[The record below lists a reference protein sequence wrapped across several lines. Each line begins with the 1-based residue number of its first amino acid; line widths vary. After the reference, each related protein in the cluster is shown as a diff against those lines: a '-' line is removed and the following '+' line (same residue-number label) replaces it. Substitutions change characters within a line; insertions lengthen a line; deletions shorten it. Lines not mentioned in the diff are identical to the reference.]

1 MKETIRR
8 AFRTFVQTA
17 TGYIVTNIAILSDPE
32 TLQNTDILKTTIIGL
47 IISAI
52 SAGLAAVMN
61 LPKKG
66 WKMWVNT
73 LPKYAIFVKWRLD

>member
-17 TGYIVTNIAILSDPE
+17 IGYIVTNIAIVSDPE

-61 LPKKG
+61 LPKRSK
-66 WKMWVNT
+66 NE
-73 LPKYAIFVKWRLD
+73 

>member
-17 TGYIVTNIAILSDPE
+17 IGYIVTNIAILSDPE

-47 IISAI
+47 IISSI

-61 LPKKG
+61 LPKKE
-66 WKMWVNT
+66 
-73 LPKYAIFVKWRLD
+73 

>member
-8 AFRTFVQTA
+8 ALRTFVQTA
-17 TGYIVTNIAILSDPE
+17 IGYIVTNIAILSDPV
-32 TLQNTDILKTTIIGL
+32 TLQNTDIFKTTIIGL

-61 LPKKG
+61 LPKKE
-66 WKMWVNT
+66 
-73 LPKYAIFVKWRLD
+73 

>member
-8 AFRTFVQTA
+8 ALRTFVQTA
-17 TGYIVTNIAILSDPE
+17 IGYIVTNIAILSDPE
-32 TLQNTDILKTTIIGL
+32 TLQNTDILKTTVIGL

-61 LPKKG
+61 LPKRGK
-66 WKMWVNT
+66 
-73 LPKYAIFVKWRLD
+73 

>member
-17 TGYIVTNIAILSDPE
+17 IGYIVTNIAILSDPE

-61 LPKKG
+61 LPKRGEKCE
-66 WKMWVNT
+66 
-73 LPKYAIFVKWRLD
+73 

>member
-8 AFRTFVQTA
+8 ALRTFVQTA
-17 TGYIVTNIAILSDPE
+17 IGYIVTNIAILSDPE

-47 IISAI
+47 IISSI

-61 LPKKG
+61 LPKKE
-66 WKMWVNT
+66 
-73 LPKYAIFVKWRLD
+73 

>member
-17 TGYIVTNIAILSDPE
+17 IGYIVTNIAILSDPE
-32 TLQNTDILKTTIIGL
+32 TLQNTDILKTTIVGL

-61 LPKKG
+61 LPKKE
-66 WKMWVNT
+66 
-73 LPKYAIFVKWRLD
+73 

>member
-17 TGYIVTNIAILSDPE
+17 IGYIVTNIAILSDPE
-32 TLQNTDILKTTIIGL
+32 TLQNTDIFKTTIIGL
-47 IISAI
+47 ITSSI

-61 LPKKG
+61 LPKKE
-66 WKMWVNT
+66 
-73 LPKYAIFVKWRLD
+73 

>member
-17 TGYIVTNIAILSDPE
+17 IGYIVTNIAILSDPE

-61 LPKKG
+61 LPKRG
-66 WKMWVNT
+66 EKM
-73 LPKYAIFVKWRLD
+73 

>member
-52 SAGLAAVMN
+52 SAGLAGVMN
-61 LPKKG
+61 LPKRG
-66 WKMWVNT
+66 EKM
-73 LPKYAIFVKWRLD
+73 

>member
-1 MKETIRR
+1 MKETIKR

-17 TGYIVTNIAILSDPE
+17 IGYIVTNIAILSDPE

-61 LPKKG
+61 LPKRG
-66 WKMWVNT
+66 E
-73 LPKYAIFVKWRLD
+73 

>member
-17 TGYIVTNIAILSDPE
+17 IGYIVTNIAILSDPE
-32 TLQNTDILKTTIIGL
+32 ILQNTDILKTTIIGL

-61 LPKKG
+61 LPKRGK
-66 WKMWVNT
+66 
-73 LPKYAIFVKWRLD
+73 

>member
-8 AFRTFVQTA
+8 ALRTFVQTA
-17 TGYIVTNIAILSDPE
+17 IGYIVTNIAILSDPE
-32 TLQNTDILKTTIIGL
+32 TLQNTDIFKTTIIGL

-61 LPKKG
+61 LPKK
-66 WKMWVNT
+66 
-73 LPKYAIFVKWRLD
+73 R

>member
-8 AFRTFVQTA
+8 AFRTFVQTEF
-17 TGYIVTNIAILSDPE
+17 GYVVTNIAILSDTE
-32 TLQNTDILKTTIIGL
+32 ILQNTDILKTTIIGL

-61 LPKKG
+61 LPKRGK
-66 WKMWVNT
+66 
-73 LPKYAIFVKWRLD
+73 

>member
-8 AFRTFVQTA
+8 A
-17 TGYIVTNIAILSDPE
+17 L
-32 TLQNTDILKTTIIGL
+32 GL

-61 LPKKG
+61 LPKRGK
-66 WKMWVNT
+66 
-73 LPKYAIFVKWRLD
+73 

>member
-8 AFRTFVQTA
+8 AFRTFWQTA
-17 TGYIVTNIAILSDPE
+17 IGYIVTNIAILSDPE
-32 TLQNTDILKTTIIGL
+32 TLQNTDIFKTAIMGL

-61 LPKKG
+61 LPKK
-66 WKMWVNT
+66 
-73 LPKYAIFVKWRLD
+73 R

>member
-8 AFRTFVQTA
+8 ALRTFVQTA
-17 TGYIVTNIAILSDPE
+17 IGYIVTNIAILSDPE
-32 TLQNTDILKTTIIGL
+32 TLQNTDIFKTTIIGL

-61 LPKKG
+61 LPKKE
-66 WKMWVNT
+66 
-73 LPKYAIFVKWRLD
+73 

>member
-17 TGYIVTNIAILSDPE
+17 IGYIVTNIAILSDPE
-32 TLQNTDILKTTIIGL
+32 TLQNTDIFKTTIIGL

-61 LPKKG
+61 LPKKE
-66 WKMWVNT
+66 
-73 LPKYAIFVKWRLD
+73 

>member
-8 AFRTFVQTA
+8 AFRTFWQTA
-17 TGYIVTNIAILSDPE
+17 IGYIVTNIAILSDTE

-61 LPKKG
+61 LPKKE
-66 WKMWVNT
+66 
-73 LPKYAIFVKWRLD
+73 

>member
-8 AFRTFVQTA
+8 ALRTFVQTA
-17 TGYIVTNIAILSDPE
+17 IGYIVTNIAILSDPE

-61 LPKKG
+61 LPKKE
-66 WKMWVNT
+66 
-73 LPKYAIFVKWRLD
+73 

>member
-17 TGYIVTNIAILSDPE
+17 IGYIVTNIAILSDPE

-61 LPKKG
+61 LPKKE
-66 WKMWVNT
+66 
-73 LPKYAIFVKWRLD
+73 

>member
-8 AFRTFVQTA
+8 AFRTFLQTA
-17 TGYIVTNIAILSDPE
+17 IGYIVANIAILSDPE

-61 LPKKG
+61 LPKK
-66 WKMWVNT
+66 
-73 LPKYAIFVKWRLD
+73 R

>member
-8 AFRTFVQTA
+8 ALRTFVQTA
-17 TGYIVTNIAILSDPE
+17 IGYIVTNIAILSDPE
-32 TLQNTDILKTTIIGL
+32 TLQNTDILKTTIVGL

-61 LPKKG
+61 LPKKE
-66 WKMWVNT
+66 
-73 LPKYAIFVKWRLD
+73 

>member
-8 AFRTFVQTA
+8 ALRTFVQTA
-17 TGYIVTNIAILSDPE
+17 IGYIVTNIAILSDPE

-52 SAGLAAVMN
+52 SAGLAAV
-61 LPKKG
+61 KK
-66 WKMWVNT
+66 KKKRS
-73 LPKYAIFVKWRLD
+73 KYE

>member
-8 AFRTFVQTA
+8 AFRTFWQTA
-17 TGYIVTNIAILSDPE
+17 IGYIVTNIAILSDPE

-61 LPKKG
+61 LPKRGEK
-66 WKMWVNT
+66 K
-73 LPKYAIFVKWRLD
+73 

>member
-17 TGYIVTNIAILSDPE
+17 IGYIVTNIAILSDPE

-61 LPKKG
+61 LPKRGK
-66 WKMWVNT
+66 
-73 LPKYAIFVKWRLD
+73 

>member
-17 TGYIVTNIAILSDPE
+17 IGYIVTNIAILSDPE

-61 LPKKG
+61 LPKK
-66 WKMWVNT
+66 
-73 LPKYAIFVKWRLD
+73 R

>member
-1 MKETIRR
+1 MKETIKR

-17 TGYIVTNIAILSDPE
+17 IGYIVTNIAILSDPE

-61 LPKKG
+61 LPKRGK
-66 WKMWVNT
+66 
-73 LPKYAIFVKWRLD
+73 

>member
-8 AFRTFVQTA
+8 AFRTFLQTA
-17 TGYIVTNIAILSDPE
+17 IGYIVTNIAILSDPE

-66 WKMWVNT
+66 
-73 LPKYAIFVKWRLD
+73 

>member
-66 WKMWVNT
+66 
-73 LPKYAIFVKWRLD
+73 

>member
-8 AFRTFVQTA
+8 AFRTFAQTA
-17 TGYIVTNIAILSDPE
+17 IGYIVTNIAILSDPE

-61 LPKKG
+61 LPKRS
-66 WKMWVNT
+66 
-73 LPKYAIFVKWRLD
+73 KYE

>member
-1 MKETIRR
+1 MKETIKR

-17 TGYIVTNIAILSDPE
+17 FGYVVTNIAILSDPE

-61 LPKKG
+61 LPKRG
-66 WKMWVNT
+66 E
-73 LPKYAIFVKWRLD
+73 

>member
-17 TGYIVTNIAILSDPE
+17 IGYIVTNIAILSDPE

-52 SAGLAAVMN
+52 SAGLAGVMN
-61 LPKKG
+61 LPKK
-66 WKMWVNT
+66 
-73 LPKYAIFVKWRLD
+73 R